1 VGFGIGG
8 PRHEHH
14 HPFFKLAQGIY
25 MELITTEILALF
37 FAALRSA
44 TPVLAVVLG
53 EIMTQRSGII
63 NLGVEGQMLVGA
75 MTGFAVTATTGDPWL
90 GVLAACG
97 AGMLLSL
104 VHAVLVLG
112 CQANQIASGVA
123 VMILGGGLSA
133 FYGIPYVG
141 EKINS
146 FGSFKGSAVTDLPV
160 IGEFLVALTSTILIT
175 LVSIPLISVFLY
187 RTIAGLHWR
196 SVGESAGITRNL
208 GHSPVPY
215 QFAAIVFGGLMS
227 GFAGAALAVDYTSN
241 WVEYM
246 TSGRGLVAVGLVIVA
261 RWNPWY
267 ALPAA
272 LLFGVSESLN
282 LRLQSWG
289 VDISPY
295 LLATLPYLIPL
306 VVLMLSFRGLKAGGG
321 GMPKGLKAVFQG
333 N

>member
-1 VGFGIGG
+1 
-8 PRHEHH
+8 
-14 HPFFKLAQGIY
+14 
-25 MELITTEILALF
+25 MEMIIIEILSLL

-53 EIMTQRSGII
+53 EIMTQRSGVI
-63 NLGVEGQMLVGA
+63 NLGVEGQMLMGA
-75 MTGFAVTATTGDPWL
+75 MTGFAVTAITGDPWL

-112 CQANQIASGVA
+112 CRANQIASGIA

-133 FYGIPYVG
+133 YYGIPFVG

-146 FGSFKGSAVTDLPV
+146 FDSFAGSA
-160 IGEFLVALTSTILIT
+160 IGSIPLIGRFLGATTPTVLLT
-175 LVSIPLISVFLY
+175 LVSIPVISLFLY
-187 RTIAGLHWR
+187 RTRSGLHWR
-196 SVGESAGITRNL
+196 SVGESTGVTRNL
-208 GHSPVPY
+208 GHNPVPY

-241 WVEYM
+241 WVEHM
-246 TSGRGLVAVGLVIVA
+246 TAGRGLVAVGLVIVA

-272 LLFGVSESLN
+272 LLFGVSEALN

-289 VDISPY
+289 VDVSQY

-306 VVLMLSFRGLKAGGG
+306 MVLMLSFRGLKAGGG
-321 GMPKGLKAVFQG
+321 GMPMGLKAVFT
-333 N
+333 NS

>member
-1 VGFGIGG
+1 
-8 PRHEHH
+8 
-14 HPFFKLAQGIY
+14 
-25 MELITTEILALF
+25 MEMIITEVLSLL

-53 EIMTQRSGII
+53 EIMTQRSGVI
-63 NLGVEGQMLVGA
+63 NLGVEGQMLMGA
-75 MTGFAVTATTGDPWL
+75 MTGFAVTAITGDPRL

-104 VHAVLVLG
+104 VHAALVLG
-112 CQANQIASGVA
+112 CRANQIASGIA
-123 VMILGGGLSA
+123 IMILGGGLSA
-133 FYGIPYVG
+133 YYGIPFVG

-146 FGSFKGSAVTDLPV
+146 FDSFGDSGIGSLPL
-160 IGEFLVALTSTILIT
+160 IGRFLGATTPTVLLT
-175 LVSIPLISVFLY
+175 LVSIPVISLFLY
-187 RTIAGLHWR
+187 RTRSGLHWR
-196 SVGESAGITRNL
+196 SVGESSDITRNL

-241 WVEYM
+241 WVEHM
-246 TSGRGLVAVGLVIVA
+246 TAGRGLVAVGLVIVA

-272 LLFGVSESLN
+272 LLFGVSEALN

-289 VDISPY
+289 VDISQY

-306 VVLMLSFRGLKAGGG
+306 VVLMLSFRGLRAGGG
-321 GMPKGLKAVFQG
+321 GMPMGLKAVFKSS
-333 N
+333 